1 MKAMIALGVLLI
13 LLGIAILSY
22 QWATY
27 TTSSGVFQSAGT
39 QEQ

>member
-1 MKAMIALGVLLI
+1 MKTMIVLGTLLI
-13 LLGIAILSY
+13 LLGMAILSY

-39 QEQ
+39 QDR